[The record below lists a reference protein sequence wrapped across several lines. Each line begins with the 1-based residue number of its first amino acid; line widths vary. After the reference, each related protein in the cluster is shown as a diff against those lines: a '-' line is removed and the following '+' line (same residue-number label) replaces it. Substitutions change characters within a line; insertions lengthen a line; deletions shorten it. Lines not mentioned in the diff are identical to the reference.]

1 MSYLQRIYEKMGLDS
16 MTTADITVPLKPF
29 KFKKKEAVKPAKSK
43 QKKPKKPNKPEKAKK
58 SEKPSM
64 RTYTEKEAQAQK
76 KSKVSFENL
85 TNTRKLIPFIKEE
98 LNLTDP
104 FYFENE
110 TWVRFTK
117 KIAPKLLQA
126 LLLDMGIVP
135 QNRKAEFIR
144 YLDRRLRYLVK

>member
-1 MSYLQRIYEKMGLDS
+1 MISYLQKIYEKTGI
-16 MTTADITVPLKPF
+16 TADITIPLKPIT
-29 KFKKKEAVKPAKSK
+29 FKKNTATKPAKSK
-43 QKKPKKPNKPEKAKK
+43 QKKPKKPDKPNKAKK
-58 SEKPSM
+58 AEKPSL
-64 RTYTEKEAQAQK
+64 RTNPKEAQAEK

-85 TNTRKLIPFIKEE
+85 TNTRKLVPFIKQE

-135 QNRKAEFIR
+135 QNRKAEFVR
-144 YLDRRLRYLVK
+144 YLDRRLKYLAK

>member
-1 MSYLQRIYEKMGLDS
+1 MISYLQKIYEKTGV
-16 MTTADITVPLKPF
+16 TADIVIPLKPIS
-29 KFKKKEAVKPAKSK
+29 FKKIKDTKPAKSK
-43 QKKPKKPNKPEKAKK
+43 QKKPKKPEKPNKAKK
-58 SEKPSM
+58 ASLQS
-64 RTYTEKEAQAQK
+64 KEAQAQK

-85 TNTRKLIPFIKEE
+85 TNTRKLIPFIKDE

-117 KIAPKLLQA
+117 HIAPKLLQA

-135 QNRKAEFIR
+135 ASRKAEFIR
-144 YLDRRLRYLVK
+144 YLDKRLRYLAK

>member
-1 MSYLQRIYEKMGLDS
+1 MSYLQRIYEKMGY
-16 MTTADITVPLKPF
+16 MTTADIVIPLKPF
-29 KFKKKEAVKPAKSK
+29 KFMKKDAVKPAKSK

-58 SEKPSM
+58 PEKPSL
-64 RTYTEKEAQAQK
+64 REKEAQAQK

-85 TNTRKLIPFIKEE
+85 TNTRKLIPFLKEE

-126 LLLDMGIVP
+126 LLLDMGVVP
-135 QNRKAEFIR
+135 PNRKAEFVK
-144 YLDRRLRYLVK
+144 YLDRRLKYLVK

>member
-1 MSYLQRIYEKMGLDS
+1 MTSYLQKIYEKMGI
-16 MTTADITVPLKPF
+16 TADIIVPLKPIT
-29 KFKKKEAVKPAKSK
+29 FKKLEEAKKAKSK
-43 QKKPKKPNKPEKAKK
+43 QKKPKKPEKAKK
-58 SEKPSM
+58 VKKPEKPSL
-64 RTYTEKEAQAQK
+64 RTKEAQAQK

-117 KIAPKLLQA
+117 HIAPKLLQA